1 MSDVGGGVGDIRA
14 PYMYWAKTRP
24 AAEFD
29 LVASNMLAV
38 SVDELEGARD
48 ALELTAV
55 NDEGYAPLV
64 EGIAAHYGVT
74 PDRVMTSIGCSGAN
88 FLVVASHVKAGDS
101 VLMESP
107 GYDPL
112 AGASRLMGANVR
124 YFERRAGDGFAV
136 SPAAIRAALTPDTKL
151 VIVTSPHN
159 PSGATMERATLE
171 SLDQLSAETGVQI
184 LVDEAYLDI
193 VRLLAEDP
201 EQFPRAASVS
211 SRLISTSSLTK
222 SYGLNGL
229 RCGWAVVP
237 PGMAHRLRRTRD
249 VIDGVGSAPADRLA
263 ALAFTQLARLGDRA
277 KQHAARNMEVMR
289 NFLAGQP
296 RLQLVTPPRASIL
309 FPRMV
314 DTSNTDAF
322 AERAAQAFGV
332 AVVPGRYFGAPA
344 HIRLSVAGPTAK
356 LTAGL
361 ERLGAALA
369 ERLPPR

>member
-1 MSDVGGGVGDIRA
+1 
-14 PYMYWAKTRP
+14 MYWAKTRP
-24 AAEFD
+24 VTEFD
-29 LVASNMLAV
+29 LAASNMLAC
-38 SVDELEGARD
+38 SIDELEGARD
-48 ALELTAV
+48 ALQLTAV

-64 EGIAAHYGVT
+64 DSIAAHYGVT
-74 PDRVMTSIGCSGAN
+74 SDRVMTSIGCSGAN

-112 AGASRLMGANVR
+112 AGASRLMGAKVN
-124 YFERRAGDGFAV
+124 YFERRAEDGFAI
-136 SPAAIRAALTPDTKL
+136 SPAAIRAALTPETRL

-159 PSGATMERATLE
+159 PSGATMDRATLE
-171 SLDQLSAETGVQI
+171 ALDRLSAETGVQI

-193 VRLLAEDP
+193 VRLLQRDP
-201 EQFPRAASVS
+201 AQFPRAAVVS

-229 RCGWAVVP
+229 RCGWAIVP

-263 ALAFTQLARLGDRA
+263 ALAFTQLTRLGERA
-277 KQHAARNMEVMR
+277 KQHVGRNMAIVL

-314 DTSNTDAF
+314 ATANTDAF
-322 AERAAQAFGV
+322 AERAASQFGV
-332 AVVPGRYFGAPA
+332 TVVPGRFFGAPA
-344 HIRLSVAGPTAK
+344 HIRLSVAGPTAE
-356 LTAGL
+356 LTGGL

-369 ERLPPR
+369 ERLSPR